1 MVTIGELLTLYHPQ
15 HGRLD
20 RFEVIDVSGLT
31 VRLRAQGAGYWSDA
45 DRLVECRLD
54 QLHKY
59 RSGIEQRSGTPKDL
73 ALRMKDRT

>member
-31 VRLRAQGAGYWSDA
+31 IRLKAQGAGYWSDA
-45 DRLVECRLD
+45 DRIIVCSLD
-54 QLHKY
+54 RLHKY
-59 RSGIEQRSGTPKDL
+59 RIGTEQPSSTPNDL

>member
-31 VRLRAQGAGYWSDA
+31 IRLKAQGAGYWSDA
-45 DRLVECRLD
+45 DRIIVCN
-54 QLHKY
+54 
-59 RSGIEQRSGTPKDL
+59 
-73 ALRMKDRT
+73 